1 MKFNKLNIK
10 LKSALEDHRAGNL
23 NEAEAGY
30 LEVLKKSPSN
40 QIAQEFL
47 IEIYLEKR
55 NTTQAIKLINKL
67 IHGKE
72 ASEEKKIKYA
82 HALLKIKEN
91 NATQNILETIAE
103 NKKGG
108 LENYLLGLSL
118 AAQKKHREAIEAL
131 SKITKTDK
139 NYIGALEFQI
149 DSFFALQQ
157 YQGAIEKLNILI
169 ELKPESA
176 NLHQKRGLSFAKLYN
191 WKMASQDIMRAI
203 ELEPKN
209 SISYISLGEILS
221 ELTLFSSAGNAYCRA
236 LALDPNRVALMSTI
250 VGNRHKGCDW
260 THFKEDNEYLINLI
274 TNKESIENPFFFLN
288 ISDSGSDQM
297 KCATFW
303 GEQYRGKTRKDFTF
317 SPTARSKI
325 RIGYVSSDYH
335 NHATIILIEKLF
347 QTHKK
352 SDFET
357 IGISLLTNRNDEIT
371 ERIRQYFDEYHEVA
385 DLSNYEVAKKI
396 NDLKIDILIDLKGY
410 TKNSRT
416 EIFAYRP
423 SPVQVS
429 YLGFPG
435 TMGVD
440 FMDYI
445 ISDDV
450 VIPTGHENFY
460 SEKIVRL
467 PVSYQINNNQR
478 QIAEKS
484 GTREE
489 HGLPQT
495 GFVFCCFNNSYKI
508 TPTVFSIWMRLLQQV
523 DNSVLWLLH
532 DNDDAVRNLRKEAAQ
547 RGIDPSRLIF
557 APRQLPELHLAR
569 HCHADLF
576 LDTLPI
582 NAHTTASDALWAGLP
597 LLTCPGEA
605 FAARV
610 AASLLTAAGLPEL
623 IASDWAEY
631 ERLALQLATEPGRLA
646 ELKARLQANR
656 LTCDLFNT
664 EQTTRAL
671 EAAYRAM
678 HARRQAGLPP
688 THLDIRL
695 DA

>member
-1 MKFNKLNIK
+1 MK
-10 LKSALEDHRAGNL
+10 
-23 NEAEAGY
+23 EAEAGY
-30 LEVLKKSPSN
+30 LEVLKKSPDN
-40 QIAQEFL
+40 QVAQEFL
-47 IEIYLEKR
+47 IEIYLEER
-55 NTTQAIKLINKL
+55 NTAQAIKFINKST
-67 IHGKE
+67 HSKE
-72 ASEEKKIKYA
+72 TSEEKKIKYA
-82 HALLKIKEN
+82 HALLKLKEN
-91 NATQNILETIAE
+91 NAAQNILEAITKNRKNE
-103 NKKGG
+103 LG
-108 LENYLLGLSL
+108 NYLLGLSL
-118 AAQKKHREAIEAL
+118 AAQKKHREAIESL
-131 SKITKTDK
+131 SQIKEADK
-139 NYIGALEFQI
+139 NYVSALEFQI

-169 ELKPESA
+169 ELKPKSA
-176 NLHQKRGLSFAKLYN
+176 NLYQKRGLSFAKLYN
-191 WKMASQDIMRAI
+191 WQMASQDIMSAI
-203 ELEPKN
+203 EMEPRN

-236 LALDPNRVALMSTI
+236 LALDPNRIALMSTI

-260 THFKEDNEYLINLI
+260 THFEEDNKYLIDLI
-274 TNKESIENPFFFLN
+274 TKKESIENPFFFLN
-288 ISDSGSDQM
+288 ITDSGSDQI

-303 GEQYRGKTRKDFTF
+303 GEQYLGKARKDFEF
-317 SPTARSKI
+317 KPTTRSKI

-347 QTHKK
+347 QTHQK

-371 ERIRQYFDEYHEVA
+371 ERIRQHFDEYHEVA
-385 DLSNYEVAKKI
+385 DLSNHEISEKI
-396 NDLKIDILIDLKGY
+396 KDLEIDILIDLKGY

-416 EIFAYRP
+416 AIFAYRP
-423 SPVQVS
+423 APVQVS

-450 VIPTGHENFY
+450 VTPPGHENFY

-478 QIAEKS
+478 QIAEKT
-484 GTREE
+484 GDRED
-489 HGLPQT
+489 HGLPQA

-508 TPTVFSIWMRLLQQV
+508 TPRVFSIWMRLLQQV
-523 DNSVLWLLH
+523 DHSVLWLLH

-547 RGIDPSRLIF
+547 RGIDPARLVF

-623 IASDWAEY
+623 IAPDWAEY
-631 ERLALQLATEPGRLA
+631 ERLALQLATEPERLA

-664 EQTTRAL
+664 EKTTRAL

-688 THLDIRL
+688 AHLDIRL
-695 DA
+695 DT